1 MVDGSVDYWH
11 DPNNCGKFA
20 TTKVIVVSSL
30 LDMVHAI
37 LEVRINKREYPNTY
51 WQGISSPTLK
61 KTTEAEMRIFHT
73 KRSQF
78 LKVDVDFGLP
88 MSEYKASKNTQLYG
102 ILGVDSNTNLVL
114 AGAWHPGTDPAIS
127 IDTMTPIRR

>member
-1 MVDGSVDYWH
+1 
-11 DPNNCGKFA
+11 
-20 TTKVIVVSSL
+20 
-30 LDMVHAI
+30 
-37 LEVRINKREYPNTY
+37 
-51 WQGISSPTLK
+51 